1 MRDRL
6 VEILEQADFDFGE
19 HSAECA
25 FENVDSENYYRF
37 IADRLLAEGVI
48 VPPFKVGDTVFV
60 VSQGAGFSV
69 VWNVYE
75 AKVTDIHIDRW
86 GKLSICVK
94 TARTEIGGYCDT
106 ENVFHTREE
115 AEKALAERSEE

>member
-1 MRDRL
+1 MDEYIKKQTL
-6 VEILEQADFDFGE
+6 IDIFKAKADMALGTPKEVFFSVVKMIEALPAAKEI
-19 HSAECA
+19 
-25 FENVDSENYYRF
+25 
-37 IADRLLAEGVI
+37 I
-48 VPPFKVGDTVFV
+48 VPPCKVGDTVFV